1 LSLGSARVYRVNIR
15 KAQNLAQE
23 FQPIRVPHTE
33 QLSVAG
39 LLTATG
45 GFLDAFTF
53 VGHGHVFANSMTGN
67 VVLLGLAA
75 GTGDRGGIWWHL
87 VPILAFM
94 MGVAVAQFIRLTLQ
108 SGPVGRAEQISLWLE
123 ISFLSLVA
131 LLPHEL
137 SHEAIIL
144 GIAFVAAVQST
155 NFTRV
160 KGGGYNSTMTTGNLR
175 RFAETLFRGFVPK
188 RDDKALQQAKTFA
201 LICLCFLSGAI
212 VGGFSTPRL
221 GNSAVVFPIVAL
233 LFLQL
238 KISRRATGH
247 S

>member
-1 LSLGSARVYRVNIR
+1 MSLGSARVYRVNIR

-144 GIAFVAAVQST
+144 GIAFCSGCPKHELYASEGRRVQFDDDHRRFTALCRDAVQ
-155 NFTRV
+155 
-160 KGGGYNSTMTTGNLR
+160 
-175 RFAETLFRGFVPK
+175 RFRPQT
-188 RDDKALQQAKTFA
+188 
-201 LICLCFLSGAI
+201 
-212 VGGFSTPRL
+212 
-221 GNSAVVFPIVAL
+221 
-233 LFLQL
+233 
-238 KISRRATGH
+238 
-247 S
+247 